1 MISVTED
8 NKMLGFELLKRSCP
22 NISHFVT
29 TRQGGY
35 SKGAYESFNCS
46 PYSGDE
52 SEFVCRNQEI
62 LLNSLPVI
70 PKQLLIP
77 YQTHSACVGIIT
89 NAFDELLETEKQ
101 KRLNGIDALITN
113 VPGYCICVSTAD
125 CVPILLC
132 DKVNQVIAVVH
143 AGWRG
148 TVQCILRKTLLFMQ
162 QIYHTDMQDVLACIG
177 PSISLEA
184 FEVGEEVW
192 QSFHDVGFDMCQIS
206 MKNSETGKWHID
218 LWKANRIQLEGMGV
232 SAHHIEIAGICTYTH
247 HEQFFSARRLGVQS
261 GRILSGI
268 MLNDI

>member
-1 MISVTED
+1 M
-8 NKMLGFELLKRSCP
+8 
-22 NISHFVT
+22 
-29 TRQGGY
+29 
-35 SKGAYESFNCS
+35 
-46 PYSGDE
+46 
-52 SEFVCRNQEI
+52 
-62 LLNSLPVI
+62 
-70 PKQLLIP
+70 
-77 YQTHSACVGIIT
+77 GIIT